1 MNSAMRQG
9 RAKRALERAARESWM
24 SAYAMALVSWG
35 AAPGT
40 VDWDRADY
48 YFRDGMT
55 PEHAA
60 RYHFGCVIDTSHFL

>member
-1 MNSAMRQG
+1 
-9 RAKRALERAARESWM
+9 M